1 MNQNTS
7 PLPRRCT
14 MRLMVNH
21 ISKRL
26 DGLVWSDALHKFG
39 LPGRILTTLLQ
50 HAYAVL
56 RDMFAGQLT
65 LRAMS
70 LVYTTLLSIVP
81 LIAFSFALLKGFGVD
96 QLLEDRMYL
105 LLEPLG
111 DKGREITDN
120 VMRLVKNVNGGLL
133 GGVSLAF
140 FIYTAISM
148 VQKVEEAFNYAWY
161 VSKPRSFAR
170 RFTEYVFVLTIGP
183 VVIVLAL
190 GMIGSLQDEA
200 IVRYLLE
207 NQVFGPLF
215 VVTSKVAPFLIVTGA
230 FAFLYWFMPNTRVR
244 VGSALVGGVAGG
256 FLWATLG
263 VVVATVI
270 VNSARTMTV
279 YGGFAIAIIALIWL
293 YLNWLVLLV
302 GAQLA
307 FYHQNPAY
315 LRIGRR
321 EPQLSSSMR
330 ERLALNV
337 MLLVGLAFRNPESTV
352 TVTEISDRLRVPSIT
367 LEPIIVGLEE
377 HGLLTSTETEELVP
391 GRDTTHILL
400 SDILAVARDFGET
413 GSISRPQWS
422 TAIEEIG
429 THLDA
434 SVASTVA
441 DRTLSDLLDQSAG

>member
-1 MNQNTS
+1 MYNS
-7 PLPRRCT
+7 GML
-14 MRLMVNH
+14 
-21 ISKRL
+21 SKLSQQL
-26 DGLVWSDALHKFG
+26 DRVLWGDTLKTYG
-39 LPGRILTTLLQ
+39 LPGKAIRAVLRNL
-50 HAYAVL
+50 YAVL

-70 LVYTTLLSIVP
+70 LVYTTLLSVVP
-81 LIAFSFALLKGFGVD
+81 LIAFSFAVLKGFGVD
-96 QLLEDRMYL
+96 ELLENEMYL
-105 LLEPLG
+105 VLEPLG
-111 DKGREITDN
+111 EKGREITDN

-133 GGVSLAF
+133 GGLSLAF

-161 VSKPRSFAR
+161 VSKPRNFAR

-183 VVIVLAL
+183 LAIVLAL
-190 GMIGSLQDEA
+190 GMIGSLQDESF
-200 IVRYLLE
+200 VKYLLD
-207 NQVFGPLF
+207 NQVVGPLF

-279 YGGFAIAIIALIWL
+279 YGGFAIAISALIWL

-337 MLLVGLAFRNPESTV
+337 MLLVGLAFRDPESTV
-352 TVTEISDRLRVPSIT
+352 TVTEISDGLRVPSIT
-367 LEPIIVGLEE
+367 LEPIISGLEE

-400 SDILAVARDFGET
+400 VDILAVARDFGET

-422 TAIEEIG
+422 AAIEEIG

-441 DRTLSDLLDQSAG
+441 DQTLSDLLDQSAG

>member
-1 MNQNTS
+1 MISNSSNQIDN
-7 PLPRRCT
+7 
-14 MRLMVNH
+14 
-21 ISKRL
+21 
-26 DGLVWSDALHKFG
+26 LVWGDSLQKFG

-50 HAYAVL
+50 HVYAVM

-70 LVYTTLLSIVP
+70 LVYTTLLSVVP

-96 QLLEDRMYL
+96 QLLEDKMYL

-111 DKGREITDN
+111 EKGREITDN

-183 VVIVLAL
+183 VAIVLAL
-190 GMIGSLQDEA
+190 GMIGSLQDEGVVQYLIENH
-200 IVRYLLE
+200 IV
-207 NQVFGPLF
+207 GPLF
-215 VVTSKVAPFLIVTGA
+215 VATSKVTPFLLVTGA
-230 FAFLYWFMPNTRVR
+230 FAFLYWFMPNTKVR
-244 VGSALVGGVAGG
+244 IGSALVGGVAGG

-263 VVVATVI
+263 VLVATFI
-270 VNSARTMTV
+270 VNSARTMSV
-279 YGGFAIAIIALIWL
+279 YGGFAIAITALIWL

-307 FYHQNPAY
+307 YYHQNPAY

-321 EPQLSSSMR
+321 EPRLSGSTR
-330 ERLALNV
+330 ERLALNI
-337 MLLVGLAFRNPESTV
+337 MLLIGQAFRDSETSITIAD
-352 TVTEISDRLRVPSIT
+352 ISDRLKIPSIT
-367 LEPIIVGLEE
+367 LDPVVAGLEAN
-377 HGLLTSTETEELVP
+377 GLLTSTEAENLLP
-391 GRDTTHILL
+391 GRDLARIALG
-400 SDILAVARDFGET
+400 DVLAVVREFGET
-413 GSISRPQWS
+413 GSISEPRWS
-422 TAIEEIG
+422 PAVEEIG
-429 THLDA
+429 NSLDTA
-434 SVASTVA
+434 VASTV
-441 DRTLSDLLDQSAG
+441 DGTTLAELLDKTRD